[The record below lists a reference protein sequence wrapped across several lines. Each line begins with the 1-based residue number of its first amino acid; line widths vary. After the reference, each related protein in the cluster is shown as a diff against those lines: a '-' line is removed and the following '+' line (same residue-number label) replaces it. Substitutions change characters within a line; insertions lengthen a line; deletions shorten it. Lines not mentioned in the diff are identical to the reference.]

1 MMQRVLGTNLT
12 AEQRDLL
19 RMTASK
25 DIRLRRK
32 YRRALAQV
40 LEGAFRAAVL
50 EEDSIGSIYQ
60 TISIA
65 AGADVKFPLH
75 FLPPGAEEDRVAW
88 VMPKEGAIP
97 HRFIEGDEVYVPT
110 YELANSIDWPLRY
123 ARDARW
129 DVVADAMDVFRYGF
143 TRKKNDDGWHT
154 LLASAIGNGRIV
166 DTAAAQGAFTKRLIT
181 NLMTGI
187 RRLTGGRASRVTDI
201 YLSPEAMADIR
212 NWTDTEV
219 DEITRREIFVGPNP
233 GGLPSIFGIALH
245 ELQELGD
252 GQRYQDWMEDSDGGN
267 QSGWFTTDDEFC
279 VALDLRGRAN
289 YPFKMPLRED
299 LGVFDD
305 ESLHR
310 SARMGVY
317 GWMELGFVVLDARYA
332 LIGTF

>member
-1 MMQRVLGTNLT
+1 MQKVLGHNLT

-19 RMTASK
+19 RLTASK
-25 DIRLRRK
+25 DMKLRMK

-40 LEGAFRAAVL
+40 LEGAWKAAVL
-50 EEDSIGSIYQ
+50 EEDSISLIYQ
-60 TISIA
+60 TLTVPV
-65 AGADVKFPLH
+65 GADTKFPLH
-75 FLPPGAEEDRVAW
+75 FLPPGAEEDRVAF

-110 YELANSIDWPLRY
+110 YEIANSIDWPLRY

-143 TRKKNDDGWHT
+143 TRKMNDDGWHT
-154 LLASAIGNGRIV
+154 LLAAAIGNGRIV
-166 DTAAAQGAFTKRLIT
+166 DGAAAQGAFTKRLVT
-181 NLMTGI
+181 NLMTGMQ
-187 RRLTGGRASRVTDI
+187 RLTGGRASRVTDLF
-201 YLSPEAMADIR
+201 LSPEAMGDIR
-212 NWTDTEV
+212 NWTETEV
-219 DEITRREIFVGPNP
+219 DEITRREIFTGPNP
-233 GGLPSIFGIALH
+233 GGLPSLFGIALH

-252 GQRYQDWMEDSDGGN
+252 GQRYQTWLEDADGGN
-267 QSGWFTTDDEFC
+267 QAAWFAADDEAC
-279 VALDLRGRAN
+279 IALDLRGRSN

-305 ESLHR
+305 ENLHR